1 LTLITWECLPIVLPD
16 DYFTAQGPRM

>member
-16 DYFTAQGPRM
+16 DKFTAQGPPM